1 MSEIAGTSNGVHS
14 IAGPQPVPERSTFA
28 AAAPPTVLETETVH
42 ESYSFACMRCGHGW
56 EQSYEIKHHTDAE
69 GRPFVIY
76 YADGERVPSPLTRPT
91 CVNCGEHVVRIMRS
105 GRVSLIADVLHR
117 PAHEVPATQQ
127 APAGPLHAGGPEP
140 WHRSRR
146 ERAEK
151 AEGSGEPGQA
161 HHWHLS
167 DLLHPFRAHREHQR

>member
-1 MSEIAGTSNGVHS
+1 
-14 IAGPQPVPERSTFA
+14 
-28 AAAPPTVLETETVH
+28 
-42 ESYSFACMRCGHGW
+42 MRCGHGW

-140 WHRSRR
+140 WHRQRR
-146 ERAEK
+146 PESPGEEPEK
-151 AEGSGEPGQA
+151 A

-167 DLLHPFRAHREHQR
+167 DLLHPFRTHREHQR

>member
-28 AAAPPTVLETETVH
+28 APPTVLETETAH

-56 EQSYEIKHHTDAE
+56 EQSYEIEHHTDAE

-140 WHRSRR
+140 WHRARR
-146 ERAEK
+146 EPT
-151 AEGSGEPGQA
+151 EGAGEPGRG

-167 DLLHPFRAHREHQR
+167 DLLHPFRTHREHQR